1 MVLRKLLNHPN
12 IIQLHKIVRSKG
24 QAIYLV
30 FEFAK
35 HDLQKLIS
43 QPQIIFNKM
52 QLKYILQQML
62 LGLQCMHSH
71 GLMHRDIKGGNILI
85 NEDGIVKIADFGLAR
100 DMAPSTYYTSK
111 VVTRWFRPPEIALGA
126 RTYT

>member
-1 MVLRKLLNHPN
+1 MTSVREIMVLRKLLNHPN

-52 QLKYILQQML
+52 QLKYIL
-62 LGLQCMHSH
+62 
-71 GLMHRDIKGGNILI
+71 
-85 NEDGIVKIADFGLAR
+85 
-100 DMAPSTYYTSK
+100 
-111 VVTRWFRPPEIALGA
+111 
-126 RTYT
+126 